1 MPQPAVPR
9 PIWEPARRWHHRS
22 LGNCTELQ
30 ALLLS
35 SNNLDDIIPPEIG
48 HLKNLRA
55 LDVSRNSLSGP
66 VPAELGG
73 CIQLSVLVLSN
84 PYASPGGSD
93 SSDYGEPDDFNYFQG
108 GIPDAIARQPKLRM
122 LCGRQGSHWRESC
135 RVIGVLARA
144 WR

>member
-1 MPQPAVPR
+1 MLVGGIP
-9 PIWEPARRWHHRS
+9 RS

-73 CIQLSVLVLSN
+73 CVQLSVLVCPFVMRCLVVRIL
-84 PYASPGGSD
+84 PIMVSPMTSTTSKEG
-93 SSDYGEPDDFNYFQG
+93 F
-108 GIPDAIARQPKLRM
+108 RM
-122 LCGRQGSHWRESC
+122 L
-135 RVIGVLARA
+135 
-144 WR
+144 